1 MGRCDE
7 NKGNLRPAPYF
18 GLDGVDADGEAAG
31 EDGLVEIEGV
41 ALCAEIVVAN
51 LDGAAALEGCPLA
64 GDIDGAAGI
73 DVAEGE
79 AASHKARFEEAQAKK
94 AAQQYPFQG
103 ETFASMSYTFQPC
116 LSRPSWA

>member
-1 MGRCDE
+1 MVEG
-7 NKGNLRPAPYF
+7 KPVPPSKMSTHSKKFTPGKSIPLSK
-18 GLDGVDADGEAAG
+18 EAA
-31 EDGLVEIEGV
+31 
-41 ALCAEIVVAN
+41 AAKHAAEIAKINAEWKRYEAN
-51 LDGAAALEGCPLA
+51 RAFLEK
-64 GDIDGAAGI
+64 
-73 DVAEGE
+73 VAEGE